1 MARILA
7 FDYGQRRVGVAATDP
22 LQIIASAVDT
32 IETKG
37 IYDWIKTYL
46 AREQV
51 ETFVVGWPYNDG
63 FKENAVVPHITKFI
77 AQLQK
82 LYPQI
87 PVVKVDESFTSR
99 MAMEAMIQGGMK
111 KKDRQKKENLDK
123 ISATIILQSY
133 METRG

>member
-1 MARILA
+1 MA
-7 FDYGQRRVGVAATDP
+7 FDYGQKRVGVAATDP

-32 IETKG
+32 IETRG
-37 IYDWIKTYL
+37 IYDFIKTYL

-63 FKENAVVPHITKFI
+63 FKENPVVPHITKFI

>member
-32 IETKG
+32 IETKS

-63 FKENAVVPHITKFI
+63 FKENPVIPHITKFI
-77 AQLQK
+77 GQLQK

-87 PVVKVDESFTSR
+87 PVVKADESFTSR

-123 ISATIILQSY
+123 ISATIILQNY
-133 METRG
+133 MESRG